1 MKTKSYFTSILGI
14 MSRHYQVQLL
24 IIEDKQ
30 KVVAL
35 QTMDVRLVG
44 VADY

>member
-1 MKTKSYFTSILGI
+1 

-35 QTMDVRLVG
+35 QTMGVRLVG
-44 VADY
+44 VADC